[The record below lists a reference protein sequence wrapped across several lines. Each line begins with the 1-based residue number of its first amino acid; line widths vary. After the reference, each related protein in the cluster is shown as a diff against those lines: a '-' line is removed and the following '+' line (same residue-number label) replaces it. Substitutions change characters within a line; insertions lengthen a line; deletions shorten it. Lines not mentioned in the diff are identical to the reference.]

1 VFCGVGLRGYLAARI
16 LMQKGFSE
24 VFNLSGG
31 YKTYEHAT
39 QKQSNEDIFAKDF
52 IDKDDLILQVNPAQL
67 KKNKESKSFNIDAC
81 GLQCPGPIMKLK
93 KEIDSI
99 EEGDRLIISA
109 SDPGFKKDVASWCNM
124 TGNKLL
130 EIKQEK
136 GKIIAEI
143 MKENLRSAPEVH
155 SQGNNK
161 TIIVFS
167 DDMDKALASF
177 VIANGA
183 ASTGK
188 KVTMFFTFWGLNVIK
203 KAVKPPVKKDFMGKM
218 FSMMLP
224 GHNSKLA
231 LSKLNMMGMGSW
243 MMKKRMA
250 SQKIDSLQEM
260 LESAVANGIQM
271 IACQMS
277 MDVMGVKAE
286 ELIDHVTIGGV
297 ASYLEEAEKS
307 NLNLFI

>member
-1 VFCGVGLRGYLAARI
+1 
-16 LMQKGFSE
+16 M
-24 VFNLSGG
+24 
-31 YKTYEHAT
+31 
-39 QKQSNEDIFAKDF
+39 
-52 IDKDDLILQVNPAQL
+52 ILQANPAHMRQDRET
-67 KKNKESKSFNIDAC
+67 KTINIDAC

-93 KEIDSI
+93 NEIDKI
-99 EEGDRLIISA
+99 NEGDVLVITA
-109 SDPGFKKDVASWCNM
+109 SDPGFTKDVGSWTNI

-130 EIKQEK
+130 GIKHEK

-143 MKENLRSAPEVH
+143 MKEEQKAKTG
-155 SQGNNK
+155 SQVQGDNK

-177 VIANGA
+177 VIAHGA

-203 KAVKPPVKKDFMGKM
+203 KVQKPKVKKDFMGKM

-224 GHNSKLA
+224 AHNGKLN
-231 LSKLNMMGMGSW
+231 LSKLNMMGMGSI

-250 SQKIDSLQEM
+250 SQKIDSL
-260 LESAVANGIQM
+260 ESMVKAAADVGIQM

-277 MDVMGVKAE
+277 MDVMGVKEE
-286 ELIDHVTIGGV
+286 ELLDNVIIGGV